1 MRFLITS
8 ITGFVIWLLV
18 TTCLWGASLPTQL
31 SPWKGEYLRANQGAI
46 TLQILLEKFARNDA
60 LRGQQADVQVI
71 IRDRISGQ
79 RYLILAPT
87 VNQRDFEN
95 IIWKAPVGGYRLES
109 LTRYEQG
116 RKQVW
121 YGSGQ
126 ERFTVRGMMVSNMG
140 LLRVR
145 PRGQNYLQV
154 QFSAFKPQL
163 LAAAQSGVF
172 GGMQEAFSG
181 RSQESWK
188 GGMKAATQRNN
199 FGRVDEMRA
208 VITQSRSVSMVYK
221 MDLRQ
226 HARYNRAVLPVLQGH
241 DARLR
246 SCYTDRLEDN
256 ERLGGTVSFRFI
268 LAKHNGTVRKLRYT
282 GGTLKDGK
290 MIKCLYYELAQLHF
304 PVRAPVDGRLTF
316 QFRAF

>member
-1 MRFLITS
+1 MRFWVTS

-31 SPWKGEYLRANQGAI
+31 NLWKGEYLRTNQGAI
-46 TLQILLEKFARNDA
+46 TMQILLEEFTRNDA
-60 LRGQQADVQVI
+60 LRGQQAEVQVI

-79 RYLILAPT
+79 RYLILVPT
-87 VNQRDFEN
+87 INQRNFEQV
-95 IIWKAPVGGYRLES
+95 IWKAPVGTYRVEGM
-109 LTRYEQG
+109 TYYDRG
-116 RKQVW
+116 RKRVW
-121 YGSGQ
+121 FGSGQ
-126 ERFTVRGMMVSNMG
+126 ERFAVRSMMVANMG
-140 LLRVR
+140 LVRVR
-145 PRGQNYLQV
+145 PRAKNYLQV
-154 QFSAFKPQL
+154 RFNAFKPKL

-172 GGMQEAFSG
+172 GGVLEAFSG
-181 RSQESWK
+181 RSQQSWK
-188 GGMKAATQRNN
+188 GGMKATSQRNN
-199 FGRVDEMRA
+199 FGRVNEMRA

-226 HARYNRAVLPVLQGH
+226 FARYNRSVLPVLQGH

-246 SCYTDRLEDN
+246 SCYTDRLEEND
-256 ERLGGTVSFRFI
+256 RLGGTVSFRFI
-268 LAKHNGTVRKLRYT
+268 LTKRTGTVRKLTYT
-282 GGTLKDGK
+282 GGTIKDGK